1 MRITT
6 NRYEHA
12 ALLTQACVH
21 GCVLFLSANVFP
33 VFRQNL
39 ETRAQKVTAAL
50 LLDECRPLLEALFLS
65 PSRTSGAAP
74 LRVAAVGGGPGF
86 ESIGLVAFAVHL
98 RAQVAVECLSI
109 DNEAG
114 WEELLALV
122 VGATCDAAGNP
133 CCAYVAP
140 EEIFPDARDQRQPEP
155 EPSRSP
161 SSLAQA
167 HRIAFVEGDCLTGQ
181 AGAQLL
187 SIAPDMDLFT
197 FNYVLVENAKAL
209 RDDGFSYL
217 RSVFGAAKVGSVFVF
232 MDASYHLWAEVVE
245 AFSSAQQSEAQPQ
258 PRFAVLHPHP
268 QPWQCTSTML
278 VVKLFPKEP
287 PDERHVKQPLQA
299 TAASDEFCAE

>member
-1 MRITT
+1 MVVWCI
-6 NRYEHA
+6 
-12 ALLTQACVH
+12 
-21 GCVLFLSANVFP
+21 LSATVFP
-33 VFRQNL
+33 AFCQNL
-39 ETRAQKVTAAL
+39 ETRAQKVAAAL
-50 LLDECRPLLEALFLS
+50 LLDECRPLLAALFLS
-65 PSRTSGAAP
+65 PSRASGAAP

-86 ESIGLVAFAVHL
+86 ESIGLVALAVHL

-140 EEIFPDARDQRQPEP
+140 ETISSDARSQRQPEP
-155 EPSRSP
+155 QPDSEPEPEPST
-161 SSLAQA
+161 LAQA

-187 SIAPDMDLFT
+187 SVAPDMDLFT

-245 AFSSAQQSEAQPQ
+245 AFSSAQDSEAQPQ
-258 PRFAVLHPHP
+258 SRFAVLHPHP

-278 VVKLFPKEP
+278 AVKLFPKDP
-287 PDERHVKQPLQA
+287 RDERNVKPLA
-299 TAASDEFCAE
+299 TVPAAAAPNELCSE